1 MIIDAHVHISDDGKW
16 FNTDIDASVDRLEK
30 ELEKSAIDKVV
41 ILPLKEVTSNESVRD
56 ICHKSPEYF
65 IGLATVDPIKD
76 KKAVNN
82 LEKAIQDYRL
92 KGLKLHPRRQ
102 GFAPN
107 DSLIYPVL
115 EKAID
120 LEIPVVFDTYLQ
132 NNNIPLNKLLP
143 FEYDV
148 LAKRYPELKIILAHA
163 GGHRVLDAYF
173 VAKANNNVYLDISHV
188 FTYFSDSSVI
198 SDLLFVIK
206 HLGRKIIYGSDFPE
220 SSLNGYYDLVNKNIS
235 QLSDCDTEAIYGG
248 TISKLLK
255 L

>member
-16 FNTDIDASVDRLEK
+16 FNTNIDASVDRLEK
-30 ELEKSAIDKVV
+30 DLEKSAVDKVV
-41 ILPLKEVTSNESVRD
+41 ILPLNEVTSNESVRD
-56 ICHKSPEYF
+56 LCRKYPDRF
-65 IGLATVDPIKD
+65 IGLATVDPVKD

-107 DSLIYPVL
+107 NSLIYPVL

-120 LEIPVVFDTYLQ
+120 LEIPVLFDTYLQ
-132 NNNIPLNKLLP
+132 NNNVALNKLLP
-143 FEYDV
+143 FEYDL

-173 VAKANNNVYLDISHV
+173 VAKANENVYLDVSHV
-188 FTYFSDSSVI
+188 FTYFQGSSVI
-198 SDLLFVIK
+198 SDLLFVIR
-206 HLGRKIIYGSDFPE
+206 HLDRKIIYGSDFPE
-220 SSLNGYYDLVNKNIS
+220 SSLSDYYNLVNKNIS

-248 TISKLLK
+248 TVAKLLR